1 MCLWLCCTLGCR
13 VDSVTLRSAKSEESL
28 SSQHSG
34 AGKNKFSHTVKL
46 IHLKR

>member
-1 MCLWLCCTLGCR
+1 MSEENGSVFSVVLSALGCR

-34 AGKNKFSHTVKL
+34 AGMNDIETL
-46 IHLKR
+46 